1 MIHVLINFKEV
12 SYTTVLQVG
21 CNIPSIVLNI
31 RNKLQQVF
39 RMKTSACRDETL
51 KNQPNYMRMTP
62 QHCRTILTSFVILLP
77 LTKYALFV
85 NCVQKTVLEG
95 SEVGSAGWLIC
106 MQGSDL
112 CCGMLQ
118 CTM

>member
-1 MIHVLINFKEV
+1 MHVGMK
-12 SYTTVLQVG
+12 
-21 CNIPSIVLNI
+21 PS
-31 RNKLQQVF
+31 
-39 RMKTSACRDETL
+39 KTKT
-51 KNQPNYMRMTP
+51 NYMRMTP
-62 QHCRTILTSFVILLP
+62 QRCHTILTSCVILLP